1 MKLLTCAIAAALLI
15 ALSQAAIGA
24 CLSIEYDGMEDYWV
38 NQCSVEVG
46 VNWTDAGPCK
56 DWACSASVPAK
67 GRRPPNNF
75 FVPAN
80 CRYCQGPSCNVQ
92 VPSSLVAFH

>member
-15 ALSQAAIGA
+15 ALSQAAIGV

-67 GRRPPNNF
+67 GRRPANK
-75 FVPAN
+75 FVGPAKW
-80 CRYCQGPSCNVQ
+80 CECQGPSCKVQ
-92 VPSSLVAFH
+92 GPC